1 MSTAETPENR
11 GFQADATFLTKG
23 CGGASDQSDRSISDP
38 LSGGSEYG
46 VANRRR
52 DRDEERLTQSTG
64 KRVTVDENNVQ
75 FRHIGHSQRRV
86 GIQITLFDLSRLEL
100 SALNRAPQAPD
111 TKKPAESGLF
121 RRG

>member
-23 CGGASDQSDRSISDP
+23 CGGASDEDRSISDP

-52 DRDEERLTQSTG
+52 DRDEERLTQSAG

-100 SALNRAPQAPD
+100 SALNRAPQAPG